1 MFNIVKHFWL
11 LITIKKYI
19 KKYKLKVKVR
29 NYFNSIRITTNT
41 NSLNFI
47 TLTEKSNYE
56 KKVKEIRRSNVSAQI
71 ILLIPN
77 VDYRKIFNEHLELL
91 GVIDVKN
98 SLANIASE
106 ISDYLDYFFNIEYL
120 LLIIAS
126 CIT

>member
-1 MFNIVKHFWL
+1 MLNIVKHFWL
-11 LITIKKYI
+11 LITVKKYI

-29 NYFNSIRITTNT
+29 NNFNSIRIATNT
-41 NSLNFI
+41 NSLYFI

-91 GVIDVKN
+91 GVIDIKK
-98 SLANIASE
+98 SLAGFTNE
-106 ISDYLDYFFNIEYL
+106 ISGYLDYFFNIEKVH
-120 LLIIAS
+120 
-126 CIT
+126 

>member
-11 LITIKKYI
+11 LITVKKYI

-29 NYFNSIRITTNT
+29 NHFNSIRITTAT
-41 NSLNFI
+41 NSLYFI
-47 TLTEKSNYE
+47 KLTEKCNYE

-91 GVIDVKN
+91 GVIDVKK
-98 SLANIASE
+98 SLANTASE
-106 ISDYLDYFFNIEYL
+106 IIDYLDYFFNIE
-120 LLIIAS
+120 
-126 CIT
+126 

>member
-29 NYFNSIRITTNT
+29 NYFNSIIITTNT

-56 KKVKEIRRSNVSAQI
+56 KKVKEIRRSNVNAQI

-106 ISDYLDYFFNIEYL
+106 ISDYLDYFFNIE
-120 LLIIAS
+120 
-126 CIT
+126 